1 MAKKANKTEEQL
13 ANVEENLSK
22 AGLFVVDNQEK
33 IVKIIGLVVVVIAI
47 FSLYTKFIVEPKE
60 KEASEEMYIA
70 EFYFQNNEYDKA
82 LNGDGQYSGFLT
94 VADNYPSTKSGNLA
108 NYYAAICQMNLAPN
122 DSINY
127 YEDAL
132 NSLND
137 FDTDDEILYSLST
150 GLKGDANLELGNSD
164 EALNY
169 YFLAANDYTNDFTT
183 PYFMMKQAFVHELN
197 KDFDSAL
204 DIYKSIKENYSQSK
218 EGLSIDK
225 YISSSSNR

>member
-1 MAKKANKTEEQL
+1 MAKKVNKTEEQL

-33 IVKIIGLVVVVIAI
+33 IVKILGLIVVVIAI
-47 FSLYTKFIVEPKE
+47 FALYTKFIVEPKE

-70 EFYFQNNEYDKA
+70 EFYFQNNDYNKA

-94 VADNYPSTKSGNLA
+94 VADNYSSTNSGNLA

-132 NSLND
+132 NSLSD

-150 GLKGDANLELGNSD
+150 GLKGDANLELGNYD
-164 EALNY
+164 KALNY
-169 YFLAANDYTNDFTT
+169 YVSAANDYVNDFTT
-183 PYFMMKQAFVHELN
+183 PYFMMKQAFIHELN
-197 KDFDSAL
+197 EDYNSAL
-204 DIYKSIKENYSQSK
+204 KIYESIKEKYSQSK

-225 YISSSSNR
+225 YISSASNR

>member
-1 MAKKANKTEEQL
+1 MAKKINKTEEQL

-33 IVKIIGLVVVVIAI
+33 IIKIIGSIVIIIAV
-47 FSLYTKFIVEPKE
+47 FALYTKFIVEPNE
-60 KEASEEMYIA
+60 EEASKEMYIA
-70 EFYFQNNEYDKA
+70 EFYFQNNDYDKA

-94 VADNYPSTKSGNLA
+94 VADNYSSTKSGNLA

-132 NSLND
+132 NSLNN
-137 FDTDDEILYSLST
+137 FDTNDEILYSLAT
-150 GLKGDANLELGNSD
+150 GLKGDANLELGNTT

-169 YFLAANDYTNDFTT
+169 YELASTDYTNDFTT

-197 KDFDSAL
+197 ENYNSAL
-204 DIYKSIKENYSQSK
+204 NIYESIKENYPQSK

-225 YISSSSNR
+225 YISSVSNR

>member
-1 MAKKANKTEEQL
+1 MAKKVNKTEEQL

-33 IVKIIGLVVVVIAI
+33 IVKILGLIVVIIAI
-47 FSLYTKFIVEPKE
+47 FALYTKFIVEPKE

-70 EFYFQNNEYDKA
+70 EFYFQNNDYNKA

-94 VADNYPSTKSGNLA
+94 VADNYSSTNSGNLA

-132 NSLND
+132 NSLSD

-150 GLKGDANLELGNSD
+150 GLKGDANLELGNYD
-164 EALNY
+164 KALNY
-169 YFLAANDYTNDFTT
+169 YVSAANDYVNDFTT

-197 KDFDSAL
+197 EDYNSAL
-204 DIYKSIKENYSQSK
+204 KIYESIKEKYSQSK

-225 YISSSSNR
+225 YISSASNR

>member
-1 MAKKANKTEEQL
+1 MAKKVNKTEEQL

-33 IVKIIGLVVVVIAI
+33 IVKILGLIVVIIAI
-47 FSLYTKFIVEPKE
+47 FALYTKFIVEPKE

-70 EFYFQNNEYDKA
+70 EFYFQNNDYNKA

-94 VADNYPSTKSGNLA
+94 VADNYSSTKSGNLA
-108 NYYAAICQMNLAPN
+108 NYYSAICQMNLAPN

-132 NSLND
+132 NSLSD

-150 GLKGDANLELGNSD
+150 GLKGDANLELGNY
-164 EALNY
+164 EKALNY
-169 YFLAANDYTNDFTT
+169 YVSAANDYVNDFTT

-197 KDFDSAL
+197 EDYNSAL
-204 DIYKSIKENYSQSK
+204 KIYESIKVKYSQSK

-225 YISSSSNR
+225 YISSASNR

>member
-1 MAKKANKTEEQL
+1 MAKKVNKTEEQL
-13 ANVEENLSK
+13 ANVEENISK

-33 IVKIIGLVVVVIAI
+33 IVKIIGLIVVVIAI
-47 FSLYTKFIVEPKE
+47 FSLYTKFIIEPNE
-60 KEASEEMYIA
+60 KEAVEEMYIA
-70 EFYFQNNEYDKA
+70 EFYFQNNDYDKA

-94 VADNYPSTKSGNLA
+94 VADNYSSTKSGNLA

-132 NSLND
+132 KSLSN

-150 GLKGDANLELGNSD
+150 GLKGDAKLELGESD

-169 YFLAANDYTNDFTT
+169 YVSAANDYINDFTT

-197 KDFDSAL
+197 EDYNSAL
-204 DIYKSIKENYSQSK
+204 NIYKSIKENYSQSK

-225 YISSSSNR
+225 YISSASNK

>member
-1 MAKKANKTEEQL
+1 MAKKVNKTEEQL

-33 IVKIIGLVVVVIAI
+33 IVKIMGSIVVIIAI
-47 FSLYTKFIVEPKE
+47 FTLYTKFIVEPKE

-70 EFYFQNNEYDKA
+70 EFYFQNNDFDKA

-94 VADNYPSTKSGNLA
+94 VANNYSSTKSGNLA
-108 NYYAAICQMNLAPN
+108 YYYAAICQMNLAPN

-127 YEDAL
+127 YENAL
-132 NSLND
+132 NSLTN

-150 GLKGDANLELGNSD
+150 GLKGDANLELGNTN
-164 EALNY
+164 EALKY
-169 YFLAANDYTNDFTT
+169 YELASNDYQNDFTT
-183 PYFMMKQAFVHELN
+183 PYFLMKQAFVHELN
-197 KDFDSAL
+197 EDFNLAL
-204 DIYKSIKENYSQSK
+204 NIYESIKENYPQSK

-225 YISSSSNR
+225 YISSASNR

>member
-1 MAKKANKTEEQL
+1 MAKKVNKTEEQL

>member
-1 MAKKANKTEEQL
+1 MAKKVNKTEEQL

-33 IVKIIGLVVVVIAI
+33 IVKILGLIVVIIAI
-47 FSLYTKFIVEPKE
+47 FALYTKFIIEPKE
-60 KEASEEMYIA
+60 KEASEQMYIA
-70 EFYFQNNEYDKA
+70 EFYFQNNDYNRA

-94 VADNYPSTKSGNLA
+94 VADNYSSTKSGNLA

-132 NSLND
+132 NSLSD

-150 GLKGDANLELGNSD
+150 GLKGDANLELGNYD
-164 EALNY
+164 KALNY
-169 YFLAANDYTNDFTT
+169 YVSAANDHLNDFTT

-197 KDFDSAL
+197 EDYNSAL
-204 DIYKSIKENYSQSK
+204 KIYESIKEKYSQSK

-225 YISSSSNR
+225 YISSASNR

>member
-1 MAKKANKTEEQL
+1 MAKKVNKTEEQL

-33 IVKIIGLVVVVIAI
+33 IVKILGLIVVVIAI
-47 FSLYTKFIVEPKE
+47 FALYTKFIVEPKE

-70 EFYFQNNEYDKA
+70 EFYFQNNDYNKA

-94 VADNYPSTKSGNLA
+94 VADNYSSTNSGNLA

-132 NSLND
+132 NSLSD

-150 GLKGDANLELGNSD
+150 GLKGDANLELGNYD
-164 EALNY
+164 KALNY
-169 YFLAANDYTNDFTT
+169 YVSAANDYVNDFTT

-197 KDFDSAL
+197 EDYNSAL
-204 DIYKSIKENYSQSK
+204 KIYESIKEKYSQSK

-225 YISSSSNR
+225 YISSASNR

>member
-1 MAKKANKTEEQL
+1 MAKKVNKTEEQL

-33 IVKIIGLVVVVIAI
+33 IVKILGLIVVVIAI
-47 FSLYTKFIVEPKE
+47 FALYTKFIVEPKE

-70 EFYFQNNEYDKA
+70 EFYFQNNDYNKA

-94 VADNYPSTKSGNLA
+94 VADNYSSTNSGNLA

-132 NSLND
+132 NSLSD

-150 GLKGDANLELGNSD
+150 GLKGDANLELGNYD
-164 EALNY
+164 KALNY
-169 YFLAANDYTNDFTT
+169 YISAANDYVNDFTT

-197 KDFDSAL
+197 EDYNSAL
-204 DIYKSIKENYSQSK
+204 KIYESIKEKYSQSK

-225 YISSSSNR
+225 YISSASNR

>member
-1 MAKKANKTEEQL
+1 MAKKVNKTEEQL

-33 IVKIIGLVVVVIAI
+33 IVKILGLIVIVIAI
-47 FSLYTKFIVEPKE
+47 FALYTRFIVEPKE

-70 EFYFQNNEYDKA
+70 EFYFQNNDYNRA

-94 VADNYPSTKSGNLA
+94 VADNYSSTNSGNLA

-132 NSLND
+132 NSLSD

-150 GLKGDANLELGNSD
+150 GLKGDANLELGNYD
-164 EALNY
+164 KALNY
-169 YFLAANDYTNDFTT
+169 YVSAANDHLNDFTT

-197 KDFDSAL
+197 EDYNSAL
-204 DIYKSIKENYSQSK
+204 KIYESIKEKYSQSK

-225 YISSSSNR
+225 YISSASNR

>member
-1 MAKKANKTEEQL
+1 MAKKVNKTEEQL

-33 IVKIIGLVVVVIAI
+33 IVKILGLIVIVIAI
-47 FSLYTKFIVEPKE
+47 FALYTRFIVEPKE

-70 EFYFQNNEYDKA
+70 EFYFQNNDYNRA

-94 VADNYPSTKSGNLA
+94 VADNYSSTKSGNLA

-132 NSLND
+132 NSLSD

-150 GLKGDANLELGNSD
+150 GLKGDANLELGNYD
-164 EALNY
+164 KALNY
-169 YFLAANDYTNDFTT
+169 YVSAANDHLNDFTT

-197 KDFDSAL
+197 EDYNSAL
-204 DIYKSIKENYSQSK
+204 KIYESIKEKYSQSK

-225 YISSSSNR
+225 YISSASNR

>member
-1 MAKKANKTEEQL
+1 MAKKVNKTEEQL

-33 IVKIIGLVVVVIAI
+33 IVKILGLIVVIIAI
-47 FSLYTKFIVEPKE
+47 FALYTKFTVEPKE

-70 EFYFQNNEYDKA
+70 EFYFQNNDYNKA

-94 VADNYPSTKSGNLA
+94 VADNYSSTKSGNLA
-108 NYYAAICQMNLAPN
+108 NYYSAICQMNLAPN

-132 NSLND
+132 NSLSD

-150 GLKGDANLELGNSD
+150 GLKGDANLELGNY
-164 EALNY
+164 EKALNY
-169 YFLAANDYTNDFTT
+169 YVSAANDYVNDFTT

-197 KDFDSAL
+197 EDYNSAL
-204 DIYKSIKENYSQSK
+204 KIYESIKVKYSQSK

-225 YISSSSNR
+225 YISSASNR

>member
-1 MAKKANKTEEQL
+1 MAKKVNKTEEQL

-33 IVKIIGLVVVVIAI
+33 IVKILGLIVVVIAI
-47 FSLYTKFIVEPKE
+47 FALYTKFIVEPKE

-70 EFYFQNNEYDKA
+70 EFYFQNNDYNKA

-94 VADNYPSTKSGNLA
+94 VADNYSSTNSGNLA

-127 YEDAL
+127 YEEAL
-132 NSLND
+132 NSLSD

-150 GLKGDANLELGNSD
+150 GLKGDANLELGNYD
-164 EALNY
+164 KALNY
-169 YFLAANDYTNDFTT
+169 YISAANDYVNDFTT
-183 PYFMMKQAFVHELN
+183 PYFMMKQAFIHELN
-197 KDFDSAL
+197 EDYNSAL
-204 DIYKSIKENYSQSK
+204 KIYESIKEKYSQSR

-225 YISSSSNR
+225 YISSASNR